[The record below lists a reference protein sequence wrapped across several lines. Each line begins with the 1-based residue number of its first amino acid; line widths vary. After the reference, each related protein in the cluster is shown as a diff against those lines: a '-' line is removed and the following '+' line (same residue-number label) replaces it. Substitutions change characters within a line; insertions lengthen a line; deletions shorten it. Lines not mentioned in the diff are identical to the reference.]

1 MDSWLTERIDSVLQ
15 NTEGVI
21 APVAEPPRTIR
32 RIAILTG
39 GGDAP
44 GLNAVIRS
52 ATRTAILQEGWEVLG
67 IRYGFE
73 GLLEDD
79 DPDGVMPLDWSR
91 TSGLLSRGGT
101 VLGAASHSNARLFV
115 KDEQGR
121 PIVSDWAKGRVR
133 ERLEELGV
141 DALIIIGGD
150 GTMGMGQQFFEA
162 GVPLVGVPKTIDNDL
177 LATEYTFGFDS
188 ALDEATDALDRLHT
202 TAESHDR
209 VMVLEVMGR
218 NSGWI
223 ALHAGVAGSADVILI
238 PEIPF
243 TIPKICEKITER
255 RQRGRKFS
263 IVVVAEGAMPAGG
276 AQMYIDH
283 KGNKSLGGIGDW
295 VAQQVSALSGVES
308 RAVVLG
314 HLQRGGSPSAFDRIL
329 ATLFGA
335 SAVRLIAKGKF
346 GYITALQ
353 CGDIVSVPIKDAI
366 GEQKK
371 VAVDGKLVQTALGLG
386 ISFGA

>member
-1 MDSWLTERIDSVLQ
+1 MNESM
-15 NTEGVI
+15 
-21 APVAEPPRTIR
+21 TIK
-32 RIAILTG
+32 RIALLTG

-73 GLLEDD
+73 GLLATD
-79 DPDGVMPLDWSR
+79 DPESVMPLSWEN
-91 TSGLLSRGGT
+91 TSGLLYRGGT
-101 VLGAASHSNARLFV
+101 ILGAASYSNDRLFV
-115 KDEQGR
+115 KDAQGR
-121 PIVSDWAKGRVR
+121 PVVSDWAKRRVR
-133 ERLEELGV
+133 ERLQELGV
-141 DALIIIGGD
+141 DALVIIGGD

-177 LATEYTFGFDS
+177 PVTEYTFGFDS
-188 ALDEATDALDRLHT
+188 AIDEATDALDRLHT

-209 VMVLEVMGR
+209 VLVLEVMGR

-243 TIPKICEKITER
+243 TIPAICEKIQER
-255 RQRGRKFS
+255 RRRGRKFS
-263 IVVVAEGAMPAGG
+263 IVIVAEGAMPNGG
-276 AQMYIDH
+276 EQMYHDY
-283 KGNKSLGGIGDW
+283 KGQKSLGGIGDW
-295 VAQQVSALSGVES
+295 VAEQISTQCGVES
-308 RAVVLG
+308 RTVVLG

-329 ATLFGA
+329 GTQFGA
-335 SAVRLIAKGKF
+335 SAIRLIAKGKF
-346 GYITALQ
+346 GYMTALQ
-353 CGDIVSVPIKDAI
+353 CGEIVSVLIKDAV

-371 VAVDGKLVQTALGLG
+371 VPAEGKLVQTALGLG